1 MSFGKIHTQLYIG
14 PPLRIFPIFDGT
26 YVPVPN
32 RIHCV
37 RRLRD
42 YSNYCGS
49 NFQCLLIE
57 NQAAGWC
64 ALGLKA

>member
-14 PPLRIFPIFDGT
+14 PPLSIFPIFDGT

-42 YSNYCGS
+42 LAISDVYLSKTRLPVGVR
-49 NFQCLLIE
+49 
-57 NQAAGWC
+57 
-64 ALGLKA
+64 